1 MLTSTGAMLYS
12 TPQQAGIR
20 PISIVKKVEV
30 RNKQGRHTRH
40 RIEKNVY

>member
-20 PISIVKKVEV
+20 PIS
-30 RNKQGRHTRH
+30 
-40 RIEKNVY
+40 YC